1 MKKLI
6 GFFPAL
12 KNLFRTESSRQPDPA
27 RVFIVHGRNEALRR
41 SLYDFLRAIGLK
53 PMEWNQALL
62 LAGAP
67 SPYIGEV
74 IDDAMQQAQA
84 LVILLSGDDETRL
97 KAEFS
102 APGDSLPNGDF
113 IPQPRQ
119 NVVFE
124 SGLALGKYPR
134 RTVLVQIGQP
144 RLFSDISGRHI
155 VRLDNSIKTRQALA
169 QRLMLAGCPVD
180 LSGTDWHDAGHFQPK
195 E

>member
-1 MKKLI
+1 MNILT
-6 GFFPAL
+6 GFFTTLAT
-12 KNLFRTESSRQPDPA
+12 LFREKMPQRPEPA

-41 SLYDFLRAIGLK
+41 SLFDFLRAIGLK
-53 PMEWNQALL
+53 PIEWNQAVF
-62 LAGAP
+62 LAGTP

-74 IDDAMQQAQA
+74 IDEAMLQAQA
-84 LVILLSGDDETRL
+84 LIILITGDDETRL

-102 APGDSLPNGDF
+102 APGDSLPKGDF

-124 SGLALGKYPR
+124 TGLALGKYPH
-134 RTVLVQIGQP
+134 RTILVQVGQP
-144 RLFSDISGRHI
+144 RLFSDIAGRHV

-180 LSGTDWHDAGHFQPK
+180 LSGTDWHDAGHFQP
-195 E
+195 